1 MTSHIG
7 VFLFIEFPV
16 ALVAVQRDDVR
27 FFSFQQCLDECFPGT
42 NKSTVKGW
50 MRSTGR
56 RQTKTTLVERQFLKR
71 NNLPRCRHVISEED
85 LRAILEYSK
94 TRKKP
99 KVKSNKH
106 FVASLDTMTRNLER
120 DSVKSKGDFETECS
134 NSNITEVD
142 DGLEPHKDFETENK
156 RTSNYAYGNASI
168 INESSSS
175 EDDQFSLATV
185 RESINPHGR
194 ESCASGKSGLSPTSS
209 TDLPFIPPAPSVEKK
224 RKVGNIGRLPVEYM
238 HTDLKDSIESLKFF
252 YNKLSD
258 STLKKCLERV
268 SCFLNFVRVRYPELA
283 LEFSA
288 VNNCDCVQAYINY
301 KIEEQNV
308 CVSTAVREISAIINL
323 AKYVNREEINVE
335 SCEVMVRLESIHR
348 RLGKKEKAYNLAK
361 EAGPVKKQLLNK
373 SIEVA
378 PKKFGPGDVCAV
390 LDSVSTCKENA
401 KFFLGRIVKFSD
413 DQDEVLLLEFRQ
425 INDSEPFYKAEVDSS
440 WWEPVDAIVFPL
452 DIVFDAS
459 RGAYEL
465 RSSASDIYRAVFG

>member
-1 MTSHIG
+1 M
-7 VFLFIEFPV
+7 
-16 ALVAVQRDDVR
+16 QRGDVR
-27 FFSFQQCLDECFPGT
+27 FFSFKQCLDECFPGT

-50 MRSTGR
+50 MRSAGR
-56 RQTKTTLVERQFLKR
+56 RQTKTTLVERQFLKQ
-71 NNLPRCRHVISEED
+71 NNLPRCRHIISEED

-99 KVKSNKH
+99 KVKSKKH

-120 DSVKSKGDFETECS
+120 DSVKSKGDFETEGY
-134 NSNITEVD
+134 NSNISDVN
-142 DGLEPHKDFETENK
+142 DGLKPQKDFEMESAVDT

-168 INESSSS
+168 VNYSSSS
-175 EDDQFSLATV
+175 EDDHFSLATV
-185 RESINPHGR
+185 RESINPHGP
-194 ESCASGKSGLSPTSS
+194 ENCASGKSGLSPTSS
-209 TDLPFIPPAPSVEKK
+209 TDLPTSSTDLPFTPVEKR

-238 HTDLKDSIESLKFF
+238 HTDLKDSMESLKIF
-252 YNKLSD
+252 YSNFSD

-323 AKYVNREEINVE
+323 AKYVNREEINLE

-348 RLGKKEKAYNLAK
+348 QLGKEEKAYNLAK
-361 EAGPVKKQLLNK
+361 RSEEPVKNKLLNK

-378 PKKFGPGDVCAV
+378 GTAENVAYNPNKFRPGDVCAV

-413 DQDEVLLLEFRQ
+413 DRDEVLLLEFRQ